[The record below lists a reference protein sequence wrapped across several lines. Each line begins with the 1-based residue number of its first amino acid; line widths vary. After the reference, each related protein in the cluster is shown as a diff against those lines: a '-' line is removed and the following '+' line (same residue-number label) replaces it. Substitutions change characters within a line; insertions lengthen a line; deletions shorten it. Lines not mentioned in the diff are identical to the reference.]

1 MGSLVISERT
11 FSHVQEMAST
21 ESNTGVMIEGNCSAE
36 KAKNISLLNIST
48 KKWFPAGYVQKS
60 WHFKSKSLMM
70 SQLYTDLKKSVR
82 FDFSCAPAWS
92 QHCHNIVPAYL
103 CVRQKSADLLVS
115 PRQQHTGVLAK
126 SLILIFYEGTQRQ
139 ALEYLPCKS
148 TAYYINYSAGK

>member
-21 ESNTGVMIEGNCSAE
+21 ESNTGVMIEGNYSAE

-70 SQLYTDLKKSVR
+70 SQLYTDLKKKVSGLTLVVLQPDHNTATTSSR
-82 FDFSCAPAWS
+82 PICVCEAEISTPA
-92 QHCHNIVPAYL
+92 
-103 CVRQKSADLLVS
+103 
-115 PRQQHTGVLAK
+115 GVTKA
-126 SLILIFYEGTQRQ
+126 
-139 ALEYLPCKS
+139 
-148 TAYYINYSAGK
+148 TAHRGAG